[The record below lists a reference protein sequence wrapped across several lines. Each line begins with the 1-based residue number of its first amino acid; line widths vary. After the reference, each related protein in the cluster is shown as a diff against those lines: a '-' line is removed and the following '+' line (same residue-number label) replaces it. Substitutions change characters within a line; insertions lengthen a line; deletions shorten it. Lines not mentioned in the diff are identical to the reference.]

1 MDDKIFASVRM
12 TENIKS
18 DQLFSGVPITN
29 TMSQHRTRRRRTTL
43 VRVVPSA
50 VVVAAG
56 AAALYLSIS
65 G

>member
-29 TMSQHRTRRRRTTL
+29 TMSQHRPRRRKAAL
-43 VRVVPSA
+43 ARVVPSA